1 MEGGQFVKSKYS
13 KEAIYSSFKQNC
25 DSRDDEDV
33 AGSGRDGRGVKWE
46 NGKWHQVSAQC
57 WRPKL

>member
-33 AGSGRDGRGVKWE
+33 AGSGRDGRV
-46 NGKWHQVSAQC
+46 
-57 WRPKL
+57 